1 MEVMIMHI
9 DEFLCNKGRPKEIS
23 MTGRRG
29 KGGILT
35 KSGRDEYALLAT
47 ENRPAVVN
55 KMLLK

>member
-1 MEVMIMHI
+1 MNFYATKA
-9 DEFLCNKGRPKEIS
+9 DPKKIK

-35 KSGRDEYALLAT
+35 KTGRDEYALLTT
-47 ENRPAVVN
+47 ENRPAAVN

>member
-1 MEVMIMHI
+1 
-9 DEFLCNKGRPKEIS
+9 

>member
-1 MEVMIMHI
+1 MN
-9 DEFLCNKGRPKEIS
+9 FYATKAAPKKIN

-29 KGGILT
+29 KDSILT
-35 KSGRDEYALLAT
+35 KSGSDEYALLTT